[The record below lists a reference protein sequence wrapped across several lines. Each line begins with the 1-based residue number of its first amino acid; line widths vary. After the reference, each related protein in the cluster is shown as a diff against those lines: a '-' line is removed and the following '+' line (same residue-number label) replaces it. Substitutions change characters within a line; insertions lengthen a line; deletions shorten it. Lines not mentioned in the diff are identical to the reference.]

1 MSALPVDVLELRAL
15 EQRNQIHWTAEEL
28 KGRISEAKDRLEERL
43 DVSKMV
49 REHLFGVAMAIGAA
63 TLVIGATIARRFE
76 R

>member
-1 MSALPVDVLELRAL
+1 MSAQPVDVLELRAL

-49 REHLFGVAMAIGAA
+49 REHLFGVAVGIGAA